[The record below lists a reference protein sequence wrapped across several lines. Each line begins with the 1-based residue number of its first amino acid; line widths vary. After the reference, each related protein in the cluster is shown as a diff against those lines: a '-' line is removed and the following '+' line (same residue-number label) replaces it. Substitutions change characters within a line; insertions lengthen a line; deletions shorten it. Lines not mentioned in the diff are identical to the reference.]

1 MLLSHRARLLE
12 LWRIAASYRL
22 DTHLSVEE
30 APQLQPIARLLR
42 LHPAAWGKKHQPN
55 AVKYALEDMGTL
67 FLKLGQLLSTRR
79 DLVPPS
85 IIEQLVQ
92 LQDQVKPFA
101 VDTAIAQIEDN
112 KHGLGQTIDSLFA
125 RFDTKP
131 LAAASIAQVHT
142 AALPDG
148 REVVVKV
155 VRPDIRNTI
164 IADFELLRE
173 VASWASARIE
183 AARAVHI
190 IDIVEDYRQVML
202 NELDLTLEADNTTKM
217 RNNFLGSALMYVPE
231 VYDASKNVMIMERIQ
246 GVPISQVEI
255 FDQLGYDRAALA
267 KKGLTIFFTQVFR
280 DNFFHADMHP
290 GNVFVETPPV
300 KTLNLSASS
309 DAGANAGP
317 IDLGHEPRYIGLDC
331 AIMGTL
337 SKEDQLIVA
346 RMLLAVMNNNFT
358 ALVDIVSRASW
369 IPPNTD
375 KHALIRDMRRTVGP
389 MLQKSINEIDFA
401 GVLMQIL
408 DIARRHH
415 MSIPPQLTL
424 LLKTLVHVE
433 GLGRDLYPELD
444 IWSLAKPIL
453 SGWIKEQLDP
463 MRNLQQLR
471 KQLPEILLSSTD
483 IPKLLDQG
491 LQSLASQGSRQDSQL
506 REMQQ
511 IRADMLNDRRR
522 DWLALAGFGISIAI
536 ATQVIGWLAPLF
548 YILAVLAV
556 IWRILA

>member
-12 LWRIAASYRL
+12 LWRIAASYRI
-22 DTHLSVEE
+22 DTHFSIEE
-30 APQLQPIARLLR
+30 APQLQPLARLIR
-42 LHPAAWGKKHQPN
+42 SHPAAWGKKHQPN
-55 AVKYALEDMGTL
+55 AIKYALEDMGTL

-79 DLVPPS
+79 DLVPPA
-85 IIEQLVQ
+85 IIDQLVQ
-92 LQDQVKPFA
+92 LQDRVKPFSS
-101 VDTAIAQIEDN
+101 DTAVTQIQDP
-112 KHGLGQTIDSLFA
+112 KHGLGQSIDELFA
-125 RFDTKP
+125 RFDIKP

-142 AALPDG
+142 AALHDG

-155 VRPDIRNTI
+155 VRPDIRTTI
-164 IADFELLRE
+164 VNDFELLRE
-173 VASWASARIE
+173 LASWVSARVE

-202 NELDLTLEADNTTKM
+202 NELDLVLEADNTTQM

-231 VYDASKNVMIMERIQ
+231 VYAAAKNVMVMERIQ
-246 GVPISQVEI
+246 GVPISQTHI
-255 FDQLGYDRAALA
+255 FDELGYDRAALA
-267 KKGLTIFFTQVFR
+267 QKGLTIFFTQVFR

-290 GNVFVETPPV
+290 GNVFVETPSINSMADGV
-300 KTLNLSASS
+300 NSIA
-309 DAGANAGP
+309 
-317 IDLGHEPRYIGLDC
+317 HEPRYIGLDC
-331 AIMGTL
+331 AIMGSL
-337 SKEDQLIVA
+337 SRDDQLIVA

-358 ALVDIVSRASW
+358 AVVDIVSRAGW

-375 KHALIRDMRRTVGP
+375 KHALMRDMKRTVGP

-415 MSIPPQLTL
+415 MSIPPQLML

-433 GLGRDLYPELD
+433 GLGRDLYPDLD

-453 SGWIKEQLDP
+453 SSWIKEQLDP
-463 MRNLQQLR
+463 VRNLQQLR
-471 KQLPEILLSSTD
+471 TQLPEILLSSTD

-491 LQSLASQGSRQDSQL
+491 LQSLASQGARQDSQL
-506 REMQQ
+506 REIQQ

-522 DWLALAGFGISIAI
+522 DWLALAGFGVFIAL
-536 ATQVIGWLAPLF
+536 ATQVIGWLSPIF
-548 YILAVLAV
+548 YVLAILAVV
-556 IWRILA
+556 WRILG